1 MLAMTML
8 AMIKI
13 LQSKNRDNPKS
24 EMDLVLQG
32 LQLESDA
39 ITAFGAGVQLRL
51 PEMVPPTVMHLL
63 NHSEQLEFMRD
74 RARLL
79 GQPRAALEIAERIV
93 TEWRSQMSP
102 AISQVQNV

>member
-32 LQLESDA
+32 LQLECIGSCQVCL
-39 ITAFGAGVQLRL
+39 GV
-51 PEMVPPTVMHLL
+51 
-63 NHSEQLEFMRD
+63 S
-74 RARLL
+74 
-79 GQPRAALEIAERIV
+79 G
-93 TEWRSQMSP
+93 
-102 AISQVQNV
+102 ISGVLDNF